1 MSEKIILLVDDS
13 RVARMLTRHA
23 VEKAHADWV
32 IVEAENGEE
41 ALALAAAQHPDFA
54 LVDVNMP
61 GIDGLSAARQLR
73 QQCPGTKISLL
84 TANIQEPIR
93 LQAAQCGIGFMAKP
107 LKDEMLAEFLGDA
120 RP

>member
-23 VEKAHADWV
+23 IEKAHSNWTV
-32 IVEAENGEE
+32 VEAKNGEE
-41 ALALAAAQHPDFA
+41 ALVAAALQRPDFA

-61 GIDGLSAARQLR
+61 GMDGLSAARRLR
-73 QQCPGTKISLL
+73 EQCPSAKISLL
-84 TANIQEPIR
+84 TANIQDPIR
-93 LQAAQCGIGFMAKP
+93 LQAEQCGIGFMAKP
-107 LKDEMLAEFLGDA
+107 LKDEILAEFLGDA